1 MTSSEIREPVRVLV
15 FSASMRGGSL
25 NTPGLPNWAAGYRQ
39 GERWNGRPGSMT
51 DFDAPSFDADYESG
65 RYGNGPTSIRAQ
77 KP

>member
-25 NTPGLPNWAAGYRQ
+25 NTRLAELGRSYRQ
-39 GERWNGRPGSMT
+39 GERLERSTWVDDGLRC
-51 DFDAPSFDADYESG
+51 AVFDADYESG